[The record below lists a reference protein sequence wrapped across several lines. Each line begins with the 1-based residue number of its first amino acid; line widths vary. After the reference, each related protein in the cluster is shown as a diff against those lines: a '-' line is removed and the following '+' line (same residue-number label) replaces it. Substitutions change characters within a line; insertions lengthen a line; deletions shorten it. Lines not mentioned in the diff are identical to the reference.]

1 MAYGRAISDRVAL
14 ARALAARSRTRFI
27 EIKRER
33 KRWLILSAP
42 TNFGFGEARNDEHDR
57 TKLAW

>member
-1 MAYGRAISDRVAL
+1 MGRAISDRVAL

-42 TNFGFGEARNDEHDR
+42 TNF
-57 TKLAW
+57 